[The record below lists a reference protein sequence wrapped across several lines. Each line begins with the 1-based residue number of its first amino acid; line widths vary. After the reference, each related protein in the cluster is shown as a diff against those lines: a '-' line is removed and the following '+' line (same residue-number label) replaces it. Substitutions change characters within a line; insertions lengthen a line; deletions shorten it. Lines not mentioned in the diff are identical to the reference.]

1 MHLRV
6 HSSRLKIWSPSACL
20 PEVVQW
26 SKASEV
32 ICTEVSCIEGPSQ
45 NAPERNLTPYI
56 CLPVDRGSK
65 ENVVHLWNMAGV
77 SCIRPSFTSSYQQS
91 VPTDCSHRNQNRRLS
106 PSYPKGQS
114 LVMSGYSGKFVV
126 INHRCKVLAHG
137 KMKVKA
143 SFPGIAWF
151 IHLGPQTLLTLGM
164 SGEELQDFDG
174 STVQPG
180 SVFRVAKCQRSL
192 AILLSQRGHNVCICR
207 IAASFNGATSI
218 RS

>member
-1 MHLRV
+1 
-6 HSSRLKIWSPSACL
+6 
-20 PEVVQW
+20 
-26 SKASEV
+26 
-32 ICTEVSCIEGPSQ
+32 
-45 NAPERNLTPYI
+45 
-56 CLPVDRGSK
+56 
-65 ENVVHLWNMAGV
+65 MAGV
-77 SCIRPSFTSSYQQS
+77 SCIRPSFTSSYQRS
-91 VPTDCSHRNQNRRLS
+91 VSTDCSHQNQNRRLS

-114 LVMSGYSGKFVV
+114 LVMSGYSGKFLV

-137 KMKVKA
+137 RMKVKA

-207 IAASFNGATSI
+207 IATSFNGAASI